1 MAAKTEMMIC
11 DPSYWDPA
19 KTKVIGKVVRYTN
32 ILEAPIPKLLNED
45 DKLIDTGQIII
56 TQKLQ
61 VLKND
66 INATMVSWGQRVTSE
81 DRYITIVSTVLV
93 TAVTYLGFEYRSVH
107 DGDRRG
113 FTVKPTDKYVDE
125 CLDIVQLQYAKAVMT
140 PLTEQ
145 KSLNLHDETTACDQV
160 QHSLFRAVVGKLQ
173 YITGVRPDLM
183 FATKCLSYK
192 LASPTLADLTRAKKV
207 LRYLKG
213 TRELNL
219 YLTIPALKPNDLNK
233 TLKHITGYS
242 DADWAGDP
250 VTRKSTS
257 CTLCYVD
264 QFLLTSECRGQGT
277 VALSSGESE
286 MYALGAL
293 SAELIF
299 AQAILK
305 EIGLSFLIHARADSS
320 TARAVATK
328 QGASRKM
335 KHIHTRFLF
344 IQDLV
349 FRKLLTMSSVKTDVN
364 PSDIGTKALG
374 RERFHRLRSMLGMGT
389 ELSETSSPGKWYSG
403 DE

>member
-1 MAAKTEMMIC
+1 
-11 DPSYWDPA
+11 
-19 KTKVIGKVVRYTN
+19 
-32 ILEAPIPKLLNED
+32 
-45 DKLIDTGQIII
+45 
-56 TQKLQ
+56 
-61 VLKND
+61 
-66 INATMVSWGQRVTSE
+66 
-81 DRYITIVSTVLV
+81 
-93 TAVTYLGFEYRSVH
+93 
-107 DGDRRG
+107 
-113 FTVKPTDKYVDE
+113 
-125 CLDIVQLQYAKAVMT
+125 MT
-140 PLTEQ
+140 PLTE
-145 KSLNLHDETTACDQV
+145 NLHDQTTVCDQV

-173 YITGVRPDLM
+173 YMTGVRPELM
-183 FATKCLSYK
+183 FVTKCLSYK
-192 LASPTLADLTRAKKV
+192 LASPTLVDLTRAKKALKYV
-207 LRYLKG
+207 KG

-219 YLTIPALKPNDLNK
+219 YSTIPASKPNG

-242 DADWAGDP
+242 DADWADDP

-286 MYALGAL
+286 LCALVAL

-335 KHIHTRFLF
+335 KHIRTRFLF

-349 FRKLLTMSSVKTDVN
+349 FRKTADDV
-364 PSDIGTKALG
+364 IGQ
-374 RERFHRLRSMLGMGT
+374 
-389 ELSETSSPGKWYSG
+389 
-403 DE
+403 D